1 MLQIENESLVYKLAE
16 AQAEI
21 FRYKTDEF
29 ERQLTSLSELWHEL
43 DVKTNGGQLH
53 ATHRPQLLDR
63 DQLIQVLKE
72 VRTMMNAQPDVE
84 ASGESLDGARHYLHS
99 CSAMER
105 REIDP
110 DIKAKLER
118 SVQEA
123 RDIFRS
129 KIHKHL
135 KFYREESLNKLHVQ
149 IGSALQELDGGT
161 GSVAVSHDQTQI
173 NADTINQ
180 ILNELSCM
188 SQVGSTFS
196 PVFNNHNGNSK

>member
-1 MLQIENESLVYKLAE
+1 MHKLSE
-16 AQAEI
+16 AQTEI

-53 ATHRPQLLDR
+53 PQLSHRPQLLDR

-84 ASGESLDGARHYLHS
+84 ASGESVDDARHYLHS

-110 DIKAKLER
+110 EIKARLER

-129 KIHKHL
+129 KIRKHL
-135 KFYREESLNKLHVQ
+135 KFYREESLNKLQVQ
-149 IGSALQELDGGT
+149 IGSALQELDGDRL
-161 GSVAVSHDQTQI
+161 AVSQDQTQI
-173 NADTINQ
+173 NVHNINQ

-188 SQVGSTFS
+188 PQVGPTFS
-196 PVFNNHNGNSK
+196 PVFNNHNGNSKIV